1 MQNEMSTMSQQKDW
15 DEDDGMIQEVCS
27 IDIWN
32 VQYTY
37 TLSQLAAQNN
47 HASWIGYAVKLDSP
61 SV

>member
-47 HASWIGYAVKLDSP
+47 HAS
-61 SV
+61 